1 MQHVVTSA
9 QSHGEVKRRRI
20 LGMKLD
26 PVTLSEACARCAA
39 AVGGDGRIVVGVL
52 NVAKLVQVQSDKPL
66 REAIERCD
74 LVIADGL
81 PLVWAG
87 RMLGQPLPERVAGI
101 DLFLA
106 LLREADRRSWSVFL
120 LGATQAVL
128 DEVLARV
135 AREYPGVRVAGARN
149 GYFRAEEEPSI
160 VEDIRSRRPDLL
172 FIGISTPKKE
182 FFLDRWSQS
191 LGVPVCHGVG
201 GTFDVFAGH
210 VKRAPERWQR
220 FGLEWLYRL
229 LQEPRRMWKRYLT
242 TNTAFLFL
250 LTRELIR
257 ARRS

>member
-1 MQHVVTSA
+1 MQDVITSA
-9 QSHGEVKRRRI
+9 HPPRDSVRRRI
-20 LGMKLD
+20 LGMELD
-26 PVTLSEACARCAA
+26 PVTLSDACGRCAA
-39 AVGGDGRIVVGVL
+39 AVGGGGRIVVGVL
-52 NVAKLVQVQSDKPL
+52 NVAKLVQVQKDQPL

-149 GYFRAEEEPSI
+149 GYFQAEEESSI

-210 VKRAPERWQR
+210 VKRAPESWQR

-257 ARRS
+257 GRRS

>member
-1 MQHVVTSA
+1 MD
-9 QSHGEVKRRRI
+9 
-20 LGMKLD
+20 LD
-26 PVTLSEACARCAA
+26 PVTLSQACDRCAA
-39 AVGGDGRIVVGVL
+39 AVRGEGRVVVGVL
-52 NVAKLVQVQSDKPL
+52 NVAKLVQVQKDQPL
-66 REAIERCD
+66 RDAIERCD

-106 LLREADRRSWSVFL
+106 LLRDADHRSWSVFL

-149 GYFRAEEEPSI
+149 GYFRAEEEASI

-182 FFLDRWSQS
+182 FFLD
-191 LGVPVCHGVG
+191 HGVRPSACRFVMAWVG
-201 GTFDVFAGH
+201 RSTSS
-210 VKRAPERWQR
+210 RA
-220 FGLEWLYRL
+220 
-229 LQEPRRMWKRYLT
+229 M
-242 TNTAFLFL
+242 
-250 LTRELIR
+250 
-257 ARRS
+257 